1 MSGAT
6 GAPMIGP
13 SPSAT
18 DEPIVRTVH
27 GSPHRRWT
35 QHVFSGLALLATLA
49 ALPAHAQDSMESQRW
64 RDLRRSLF
72 GERPVTT
79 DQGKVVELFVHPYAD
94 DAAVVPIMV
103 RTHLPQKPARHV
115 KHLWLVIDNNPSP
128 FGVRFNFT
136 PDSGKADI
144 ETRVRL
150 ESASPVRVIAELSDG
165 SLWMDAKLVTGA
177 GGCSAAGAKNDQAM
191 RNLGKIRFS
200 VDEQFADPGE
210 PLLAHLRVAH
220 PQFSGIGSEA
230 EPPRF
235 VREVRVY
242 YADRLVMSADLD
254 FTISE
259 NPSFRFYFMPRGKG
273 ELRAEIVDTGDLR
286 VEDHFE
292 VDPAKVL
299 LK

>member
-1 MSGAT
+1 MR
-6 GAPMIGP
+6 IGP
-13 SPSAT
+13 PNT
-18 DEPIVRTVH
+18 
-27 GSPHRRWT
+27 RRWFLRSI
-35 QHVFSGLALLATLA
+35 VAGLALPA
-49 ALPAHAQDSMESQRW
+49 ALASPPVQAVEALDSQRW

-72 GERPVTT
+72 GDRTVRT
-79 DQGKVVELFVHPYAD
+79 DPGRVVELFVHPYAD

-103 RTHLPQKPARHV
+103 RTHLFQKPERHV

-136 PDSGKADI
+136 PESGKADI

-150 ESASPVRVIAELSDG
+150 ESASPVRVIAELNDG

-191 RNLGKIRFS
+191 RNLGKVRFS

-235 VREVRVY
+235 VREIRVFF
-242 YADRLVMSADLD
+242 ADRLVMSADLD

-259 NPSFRFYFMPRGKG
+259 NPSFRFYFLPDGKG

-286 VEDHFE
+286 VQDRFE

>member
-1 MSGAT
+1 MC
-6 GAPMIGP
+6 IG
-13 SPSAT
+13 
-18 DEPIVRTVH
+18 
-27 GSPHRRWT
+27 HRNSRRAFLRSL
-35 QHVFSGLALLATLA
+35 VLGLAAVMVTA
-49 ALPAHAQDSMESQRW
+49 AVPGHAEEALDSQRW
-64 RDLRRSLF
+64 RDLRSSLF

-79 DQGKVVELFVHPYAD
+79 DRGRIVELFVHPYAD

-103 RTHLPQKPARHV
+103 RTHLFQKPERHV

-136 PDSGKADI
+136 PESGKADI

-150 ESASPVRVIAELSDG
+150 ESSSPVRVIAELNDG

-191 RNLGKIRFS
+191 RNLGKVRFS

-235 VREVRVY
+235 VREIRVF

-259 NPSFRFYFMPRGKG
+259 NPSFRFYFLPDGRG

-286 VEDHFE
+286 VQDRFE

>member
-1 MSGAT
+1 MRT
-6 GAPMIGP
+6 GTR
-13 SPSAT
+13 STRRRFLRS
-18 DEPIVRTVH
+18 IVA
-27 GSPHRRWT
+27 
-35 QHVFSGLALLATLA
+35 GLPLPAALA
-49 ALPAHAQDSMESQRW
+49 APPVHAVEALDSQRW

-72 GERPVTT
+72 GDRTVRT
-79 DQGKVVELFVHPYAD
+79 DPGRVVELFVHPYAD

-103 RTHLPQKPARHV
+103 RTHLFQKPERHV
-115 KHLWLVIDNNPSP
+115 KHLRLVIDNNPSP
-128 FGVRFNFT
+128 FGTRFNFT
-136 PDSGKADI
+136 PESGKADI

-150 ESASPVRVIAELSDG
+150 ESASPVRVIADLNEG

-191 RNLGKIRFS
+191 RNLGKVRFS

-210 PLLAHLRVAH
+210 PLLAHLRVAQ

-235 VREVRVY
+235 VREIRVF

-259 NPSFRFYFMPRGKG
+259 NPSFRFHFLPDGKG
-273 ELRAEIVDTGDLR
+273 ELRAEIVDTGDLQ
-286 VEDHFE
+286 VQDHFE

-299 LK
+299 LE

>member
-1 MSGAT
+1 MQN
-6 GAPMIGP
+6 
-13 SPSAT
+13 
-18 DEPIVRTVH
+18 VH
-27 GSPHRRWT
+27 GRHHRRWT
-35 QHVFSGLALLATLA
+35 RHVFSGLALLATLA
-49 ALPAHAQDSMESQRW
+49 ALPAHSQDSMDSQRW

-72 GERPVTT
+72 GERPVAT

-103 RTHLPQKPARHV
+103 RTHLIQKPERHV
-115 KHLWLVIDNNPSP
+115 KHLWLVIDHNPSP

-191 RNLGKIRFS
+191 RNLGKVRFS

-235 VREVRVY
+235 VREVRVF

-259 NPSFRFYFMPRGKG
+259 NPSFRFYFLPRGKG

-286 VEDHFE
+286 VQDHFE
-292 VDPAKVL
+292 VDPAKIL

>member
-1 MSGAT
+1 V
-6 GAPMIGP
+6 P
-13 SPSAT
+13 
-18 DEPIVRTVH
+18 TVQ

-49 ALPAHAQDSMESQRW
+49 ALPAHGQDSMESQRW

-103 RTHLPQKPARHV
+103 RTHLPQKPSRHV

-220 PQFSGIGSEA
+220 PQFSGIGLEA

-242 YADRLVMSADLD
+242 FADRLVMSADLD

-259 NPSFRFYFMPRGKG
+259 NPSFRFYFIPRGKG

-286 VEDHFE
+286 VEEHFE

>member
-1 MSGAT
+1 MRMGHPV
-6 GAPMIGP
+6 GRRPF
-13 SPSAT
+13 
-18 DEPIVRTVH
+18 VRSLVL
-27 GSPHRRWT
+27 
-35 QHVFSGLALLATLA
+35 GLAAVMATSA
-49 ALPAHAQDSMESQRW
+49 FPARAEEALDSQRW

-79 DQGKVVELFVHPYAD
+79 DRGRIVELFVQPHAD
-94 DAAVVPIMV
+94 DAAVVPILV
-103 RTHLPQKPARHV
+103 RTHLFQRPERHV
-115 KHLWLVIDNNPSP
+115 KHLWLVIDHNPSP

-136 PDSGKADI
+136 PDSGRADI

-191 RNLGKIRFS
+191 RNLGKVRFS
-200 VDEQFADPGE
+200 VEEQFADPGE

-220 PQFSGIGSEA
+220 PQFSGIGAEA

-235 VREVRVY
+235 VREVRVF

-259 NPSFRFYFMPRGKG
+259 NPSFRFYFLPSGKG

-286 VEDHFE
+286 IQDRFE

>member
-1 MSGAT
+1 MK
-6 GAPMIGP
+6 IG
-13 SPSAT
+13 
-18 DEPIVRTVH
+18 
-27 GSPHRRWT
+27 HRNSRRPFLRSL
-35 QHVFSGLALLATLA
+35 VLGLAAVMA
-49 ALPAHAQDSMESQRW
+49 PAVHPVRAEEALDSQRW

-72 GERPVTT
+72 GDRTVRT
-79 DQGKVVELFVHPYAD
+79 DPGKVVELFVHPYAD

-103 RTHLPQKPARHV
+103 RTHLSQKPERHV

-150 ESASPVRVIAELSDG
+150 ESASPVRVIAELNDG

-191 RNLGKIRFS
+191 RNLGKVRFS
-200 VDEQFADPGE
+200 VDEQFADPGD

-235 VREVRVY
+235 VREVRVF

-259 NPSFRFYFMPRGKG
+259 NPSFRFYFLPDGKG

-286 VEDHFE
+286 VQDRFV

>member
-1 MSGAT
+1 MR
-6 GAPMIGP
+6 IGP
-13 SPSAT
+13 RNT
-18 DEPIVRTVH
+18 
-27 GSPHRRWT
+27 RRP
-35 QHVFSGLALLATLA
+35 FLRSILAGLALPAALA
-49 ALPAHAQDSMESQRW
+49 APHVHAVDGLDSQRW

-72 GERPVTT
+72 GDRTVRT
-79 DQGKVVELFVHPYAD
+79 DPGRVVELFVHPYAD

-103 RTHLPQKPARHV
+103 RTHLFQKPERHV

-136 PDSGKADI
+136 PESGKADI

-150 ESASPVRVIAELSDG
+150 ESASPVRVVAELNDG

-191 RNLGKIRFS
+191 RNLGKVRFS

-235 VREVRVY
+235 VREIRVF

-259 NPSFRFYFMPRGKG
+259 NPSFRFYFLPDGKG

-286 VEDHFE
+286 VQDRFE